1 MCCYVLDHGVLRCVV
16 MVLHCG
22 VLYYDVLLGVG
33 SWCVEMCCYVL
44 DHGELN
50 CDVLLCVG
58 SWCVVVL

>member
-1 MCCYVLDHGVLRCVV
+1 ML
-16 MVLHCG
+16 LHCG

-50 CDVLLCVG
+50 CDVPLGFVL
-58 SWCVVVL
+58 SCVVTCWIMVC